1 MGEEGENEENK
12 GTSLRFG
19 TFAFRRY
26 RLSFVLL
33 LLPLFFATKLVADKS
48 IDPSLFM
55 SRTFRATLVALNSAP
70 LNGVKWI

>member
-33 LLPLFFATKLVADKS
+33 LPFFFLQ
-48 IDPSLFM
+48 P
-55 SRTFRATLVALNSAP
+55 N
-70 LNGVKWI
+70 

>member
-33 LLPLFFATKLVADKS
+33 LPFFFATKLVADKS

-55 SRTFRATLVALNSAP
+55 SRTFRVTLVALNSAP